1 MLGYFKMPEKTAED
15 TTDDGF
21 FHTGDCGEI
30 DADGRLRV
38 TGRVKE
44 LFKTSKGKYVAPAPI
59 ENRLSTHPKVEA
71 VCVTGPGEPQPFG
84 RSEEHTSELQSL
96 MRNSYAVFC
105 LKKKTQQ
112 D

>member
-1 MLGYFKMPEKTAED
+1 MIRRPPRSTRTD
-15 TTDDGF
+15 TLFPYTTLF
-21 FHTGDCGEI
+21 RS
-30 DADGRLRV
+30 RLRV

-71 VCVTGPGEPQPFG
+71 VCVTGPGE

-96 MRNSYAVFC
+96 MRISYAVFC
-105 LKKKTQQ
+105 LKKKKKNDTR
-112 D
+112 